1 MSQAN
6 ITTQQTESTQP
17 FSDRTESTQ
26 PFSQQHGI
34 SLHNLCLPP
43 AHSSETDEE
52 WDMEQVRLAVMPTAT
67 GTQVDIRPSTGAL
80 EIAAALRPPSS
91 ETTGVTWFTL
101 PLADMA
107 PVAVAAIT
115 QTAQAPGYEID
126 ARLPP
131 ERSEIHCT
139 VYFDPGQD
147 QVYCF
152 NKDEETPIHITFVG
166 DDTSG
171 GPEQPVVVYPLAGV
185 DVAPGTWRLQSPGK
199 DGPAVAVDLK
209 VMPRRFFQVEATPV
223 VPIGDVRKR
232 RRPPEDSQ
240 ASQASA
246 HDHKRGKETRDEKHT
261 IVRRR
266 AREVGLVSPNP
277 LLALR
282 EGQSLNIR
290 AADGGVQYSL
300 TYRDHIAG
308 NNSAQVFTASHSEA
322 ETPGQLVVVKVLKVG
337 KQNRLM
343 HSAKMW
349 LKETRIHSFLTEAL
363 SQRED
368 TAIVSMIS
376 SDARLLTMYQA
387 HVDAV
392 SLASWPHWTETGT
405 HKFTGTIA
413 DARRILTDIAGAI
426 ASLHDVGVL
435 HNDVKP
441 ANILYSARDG
451 RAVLIDFGL
460 ASLRRE
466 ERQCLQA
473 GTPWYLPPEFL
484 SSKTREEPSDIFAL
498 GVVLLFALR
507 LTGLPD
513 ALHRQWM
520 IRHVHGVCRPD
531 EKMRAVRQMSTW
543 LAEVEKMRREIERLA
558 NEEDQD
564 GHGELYRTV
573 GEMLEPLP
581 EARITA
587 WDLAQR
593 TQNPKP

>member
-1 MSQAN
+1 MSQVN
-6 ITTQQTESTQP
+6 IATQQTESTQP

-34 SLHNLCLPP
+34 SLHSLCLPP
-43 AHSSETDEE
+43 AHPSETDGE
-52 WDMEQVRLAVMPTAT
+52 WDTEQVRLAVMPTAT

-80 EIAAALRPPSS
+80 EIAAALRPPPP
-91 ETTGVTWFTL
+91 ETTTGVSWFTL
-101 PLADMA
+101 PVADMA

-152 NKDEETPIHITFVG
+152 NKDEETPIHITCVG
-166 DDTSG
+166 DGTSG
-171 GPEQPVVVYPLAGV
+171 GPEQPSVVYPLAGI
-185 DVAPGTWRLQSPGK
+185 DVAPGK

-209 VMPRRFFQVEATPV
+209 VMPRRFFEVEATPV
-223 VPIGDVRKR
+223 VPIGDDRKR
-232 RRPPEDSQ
+232 RRAPEDSQ
-240 ASQASA
+240 ASQTSA
-246 HDHKRGKETRDEKHT
+246 HDHKRGKEAQDEKHT
-261 IVRRR
+261 IMRRR

-282 EGQSLNIR
+282 GGQSLNIR
-290 AADGGVQYSL
+290 AADGGGQYSL

-322 ETPGQLVVVKVLKVG
+322 EIPGQLVVVKVLKVG

-349 LKETRIHSFLTEAL
+349 LKETRIHSFLTKAL

-392 SLASWPHWTETGT
+392 SLASWPHWTETST
-405 HKFTGTIA
+405 HKFTGTVA
-413 DARRILTDIAGAI
+413 DARHILADIAGAI
-426 ASLHDVGVL
+426 ASLHDVGVM

-441 ANILYSARDG
+441 ANILYSAPDG

-460 ASLRRE
+460 ASLRHE
-466 ERQCLQA
+466 EHQCLQA

-484 SSKTREEPSDIFAL
+484 SSKMREEPSDIFAL
-498 GVVLLFALR
+498 GIVLLFALR

-520 IRHVHGVCRPD
+520 IRHVHGVCRPE

-543 LAEVEKMRREIERLA
+543 LAEVEKMRREIKRLA
-558 NEEDQD
+558 KEEDQD
-564 GHGELYRTV
+564 GHSELYRTV

-593 TQNPKP
+593 TQDWKR